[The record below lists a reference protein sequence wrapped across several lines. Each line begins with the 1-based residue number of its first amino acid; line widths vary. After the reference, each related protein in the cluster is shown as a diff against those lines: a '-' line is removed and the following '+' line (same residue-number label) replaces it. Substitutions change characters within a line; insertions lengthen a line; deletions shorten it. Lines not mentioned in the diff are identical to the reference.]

1 MSTAFNPDDIQG
13 NILRGYRYKRVR
25 YLVLEVV
32 DRAAARSFL
41 AASAAGSSAEVP
53 AITRATKW
61 AQGRKPIACFNVG
74 MTYDGLRALGTASGT
89 SRDVPDGVCRRDDQT
104 SVETRRF
111 RSERTR

>member
-1 MSTAFNPDDIQG
+1 MSTTFNPDDIQG
-13 NILRGYRYKRVR
+13 NILRGYHYKRVR

-61 AQGRKPIACFNVG
+61 AHKPVACFNVG
-74 MTYDGLRALGTASGT
+74 MTYNGLRALGTPAES
-89 SRDVPDGVCRRDDQT
+89 SRDIPDGVCRRDDQT
-104 SVETRRF
+104 GVETRRF